1 MIHLDTNEGQTNKLD
16 FDVLFEF
23 SNLLNLSINIKFVL
37 DNLLLSSMGKMM
49 LTKGCILMLKSNKIY
64 TLISNKGVPSL
75 EPDKEFVIPDFP
87 TEIFF
92 INETNCEKYKWL
104 NDFHKAGLK
113 IGIPIISKNNLLG
126 TAFFSGKLTNIEF
139 NNSDL
144 LFLKALSN
152 IVSITIENSIIINDL
167 QTANRNLDKKIQQLN
182 TLFDIGKEFNMIFD
196 EDKIIKLLSFS
207 LMGQMGVKHF
217 AVLLKKDNSFKINFS
232 QINNIENCHENLF
245 DLMNLKRAGYV
256 DSFADICKEESIS
269 NIKEIGVEV
278 VVPMLF
284 QDQTKGIILLSKRI
298 NNQLYSDTDL
308 EFISSLANTATLSME
323 NARLF
328 KETLEK
334 QKLEE
339 EINIAHGIQ
348 QRLLPKSL
356 PAVSGYD
363 IFGTTKPSKQVGGD
377 YYEIMKLKTDEYLFA
392 IADVSGKSLPASLLM
407 ANLQSIIRVLAP
419 IDEPLTNKTSKINDI
434 IYDNTDSS
442 KFITFFW
449 GILNQSTN
457 SFTYVNAGHNYPFL
471 IHSDGTVEQLEKG
484 GIILGVAPSFI
495 PYECST
501 VPFKEKD
508 ILLFYTDGVT
518 EALDINNNEFSENKL
533 IETLKSNPLLKAKEL
548 VELIFSKLTE
558 HSAGCP
564 QYDDITMIVIKR
576 D

>member
-16 FDVLFEF
+16 FDVLLEF

-64 TLISNKGVPSL
+64 SLISNKGVLSL
-75 EPDKEFVIPDFP
+75 EPDKEFTIATFP
-87 TEIFF
+87 TETFF
-92 INETNCEKYKWL
+92 INETTCEKYNWL
-104 NDFHKAGLK
+104 NEFRDAGLK

-126 TAFFSGKLTNIEF
+126 IALFSSKFTNIEF

-182 TLFDIGKEFNMIFD
+182 TLFDIGKEFNMIFN

-207 LMGQMGVKHF
+207 LMGQMGVRHV

-232 QINNIENCHENLF
+232 QINNIENCRESLS
-245 DLMNLKRAGYV
+245 DLMDLKRAGYV
-256 DSFADICKEESIS
+256 DSFADICKEESINS
-269 NIKEIGVEV
+269 IKKTGVEV
-278 VVPMLF
+278 IVPMFF
-284 QDQTKGIILLSKRI
+284 QEQTKGIILLSNRI
-298 NNQLYSDTDL
+298 NNQFYSDTDM

-356 PAVSGYD
+356 PKISGYD

-377 YYEIMKLKTDEYLFA
+377 YYEIMKLEADEYLFA

-419 IDEPLTNKTSKINDI
+419 INEPLTDKTSKINNI

-449 GILNQSTN
+449 GIFNQTDH
-457 SFTYVNAGHNYPFL
+457 SFTYVNAGHNYPF
-471 IHSDGTVEQLEKG
+471 IVHHDGTVEQLEKG
-484 GIILGVAPSFI
+484 GIILGVAPSLI

-501 VPFKEKD
+501 IHLKEKD
-508 ILLFYTDGVT
+508 ILLLYTDGVT
-518 EALDINNNEFSENKL
+518 EALDINNNEFGEIKL
-533 IETLKSNPLLKAKEL
+533 IETLKSNSHLKAEEIA
-548 VELIFSKLTE
+548 ELIFNKIAE

-576 D
+576 Y